1 MAEVPSN
8 LIPTRIT
15 QLPLAPVADEN
26 SLMMI
31 VYQGNN
37 YQIRVGDLL
46 SVAGVPTTRQV
57 IAGTGMSG
65 GGQLANNVTL
75 SIAPGGVG
83 TAQLA
88 DSGVTPAVYGSAT
101 EIPVITVDATGRV
114 MAATTLPLSVTG
126 FVPVSREVIA
136 GTGLT
141 GGGPLN
147 ANVTLA
153 ANLSDAAPLVLD
165 GTGAAGVSAAISRAD
180 HQHPAVDLS
189 DADQVNGILPLDQG
203 GTARSLAPNAG
214 AIIWCGA
221 DGLYVGPAGNA
232 GQVLVSNGPNEY
244 AWGSAILVVDQPANV
259 VYAGPTAGPDAPT
272 SFRALVNADLPASG
286 VVADTY
292 GSASAI
298 PVLTVNAKGVITSA
312 STVSFTGGLS
322 YQGGWNASTNTP
334 TLTSST
340 GVNGYYYIVTTAGST
355 NLDGITDWQIG
366 DWAIFN
372 GTIWQKIDQTNLV
385 SSVNGQV
392 GVVVLS
398 AADVGAQ
405 PADAQL
411 TDIAGLTPADGTFIV
426 GNGTNFI
433 TESGSTA
440 RTSLGAAAS
449 GANGDIT
456 SMSGLT
462 GGISSPDFIQFET
475 TAGATDATG
484 KLHYNNADMY
494 QTLSFQMNGSVV
506 QHIGQEMFYRVRL
519 SAAASK
525 GQVLMFTGTLGASG
539 GLTAAPATGLTADQA
554 NYLLGIAGESGSTND
569 WVTVYEFGEVI
580 GINTTGGAET
590 WVQGDVLYYNPA
602 VTGGLTK
609 TKPNTPNAIAVMAA
623 VVNVGTSNGILFVR
637 PTFGSVLGGTDG
649 NVQFGSLANGDVIV
663 YDGTDLRWEN
673 RAQSTLTAG
682 AVANAV
688 TFNTSGG
695 AAAGATFDGSAART
709 IDYAT
714 VGAPKADGTGASG
727 TWGINISG
735 NAATA
740 TSATTADSA
749 TTATDATNAAN
760 VGTTATATNANF
772 FIPFVAASTTGNQ
785 ALGVDAG
792 LSYNPSTNAITA
804 GVSGGTF

>member
-8 LIPTRIT
+8 LIPTRLT

-57 IAGTGMSG
+57 IAGTGMFG

-83 TAQLA
+83 TTQLA
-88 DSGVTPAVYGSAT
+88 NSGVTPAVYGSAT

-114 MAATTLPLSVTG
+114 MAATTLPLSVSG
-126 FVPVSREVIA
+126 FVPESREVIA

-147 ANVTLA
+147 DNVTLA

-165 GTGAAGVSAAISRAD
+165 GTGAPGVSNAISRAD

-203 GTARSLAPNAG
+203 GTARSLVPNAG

-232 GQVLVSNGPNEY
+232 GQVLVSNGSNEY
-244 AWGSAILVVDQPANV
+244 TWGSALLVVDQPANV
-259 VYAGPTAGPDAPT
+259 VYAGPAAGPDAPT
-272 SFRALVNADLPASG
+272 TFRALVNADLPASG
-286 VVADTY
+286 VVANTY
-292 GSASAI
+292 GSSSLV
-298 PVLTVNAKGVITSA
+298 PVITVNSKGIITSVSTA
-312 STVSFTGGLS
+312 SVTGGLV
-322 YQGGWNASTNTP
+322 YAGTWNASTNTP
-334 TLTSST
+334 ALASGVGTSGS
-340 GVNGYYYIVTTAGST
+340 YYVVSTAGST

-372 GTIWQKIDQTNLV
+372 GTFWQKIDQTNLV

-392 GVVVLS
+392 GVVVLG

-426 GNGTNFI
+426 GDGTNFI

-440 RTSLGAAAS
+440 RSSMGAAAS
-449 GANGDIT
+449 GANSDIT

-462 GGISSPDFIQFET
+462 GGISSPDFIQFDT
-475 TAGATDATG
+475 AAGATDATG

-569 WVTVYEFGEVI
+569 WITVYEFGEVI

-649 NVQFGSLANGDVIV
+649 NVQFGSLTNGDVIV

-673 RAQSTLTAG
+673 RAQSTLS
-682 AVANAV
+682 V
-688 TFNTSGG
+688 
-695 AAAGATFDGSAART
+695 GSAA
-709 IDYAT
+709 
-714 VGAPKADGTGASG
+714 
-727 TWGINISG
+727 
-735 NAATA
+735 
-740 TSATTADSA
+740 
-749 TTATDATNAAN
+749 TATDATNAAN

-792 LSYNPSTNAITA
+792 LSYNPSTNALTA